1 MDLGGYSNQKERKA
15 QPTPKNHM
23 IAIGVTGSLT
33 PKLTVRSVKY
43 RIGTFFAATVPFS
56 SYLLL

>member
-33 PKLTVRSVKY
+33 PKPTVRSVKY